1 MSGGGVSTSPPPRQP
16 LISRA
21 VGRARLWQ
29 SKPIKAINP
38 CLLPPLAGEGSVGL
52 AGRQNHDD
60 LAAFEARF
68 LLDFGDFRGVD
79 LDPVQELI
87 AELLVRHFAA
97 AEPQRD
103 LDLVA
108 FLE

>member
-1 MSGGGVSTSPPPRQP
+1 MSGVCVSTSPPPRQP

-21 VGRARLWQ
+21 AEGRGYGRANRLTQ
-29 SKPIKAINP
+29 STRGSSP
-38 CLLPPLAGEGSVGL
+38 CLRGRWSVGL
-52 AGRQNHDD
+52 AGGQNQDD

-68 LLDFGDFRGVD
+68 LLDLGDFRGVD

-97 AEPQRD
+97 ADPQRH

-108 FLE
+108 LL